1 MKDRINMDHIFSLKE
16 GTHTKGN
23 LYLGGVSAISEIDII
38 KENHIDCVLT
48 ILDDWAY
55 SKFNVKEIL

>member
-1 MKDRINMDHIFSLKE
+1 MDHVFSLKE
-16 GTHTKGN
+16 GTHAKGN
-23 LYLGGVSAISEIDII
+23 LYLGGVSAISEIDVI

-48 ILDDWAY
+48 ILDDRMY